1 MGGASK
7 DKKTL
12 DRVDLKGKYGRWRS
26 PDNGLLKEWIAA
38 VPSTLPPPR
47 CIRPSAS
54 PWVGNGTALLRLKS
68 GARGGR
74 VKMERWKESRKREW
88 EDDMRDERGRGK

>member
-1 MGGASK
+1 MGGASE
-7 DKKTL
+7 DKKTR
-12 DRVDLKGKYGRWRS
+12 DRVDLKGEYGRWRS

-38 VPSTLPPPR
+38 VPSNLPPP
-47 CIRPSAS
+47 PVVSAL
-54 PWVGNGTALLRLKS
+54 PLHPGGDGTALLRLKS

-88 EDDMRDERGRGK
+88 EG

>member
-1 MGGASK
+1 MGGASE
-7 DKKTL
+7 DKKTR

-38 VPSTLPPPR
+38 VPSNLPPPVV
-47 CIRPSAS
+47 SAL
-54 PWVGNGTALLRLKS
+54 PLHPGGDGTALLRLKS

-74 VKMERWKESRKREW
+74 VKWKDGKNRERENGK
-88 EDDMRDERGRGK
+88 DDMRDERGRGK

>member
-1 MGGASK
+1 MGGASE
-7 DKKTL
+7 DKKTR

-38 VPSTLPPPR
+38 VPSNLPPPVV
-47 CIRPSAS
+47 SAL
-54 PWVGNGTALLRLKS
+54 PLHPGGDGTALLRLKS

-88 EDDMRDERGRGK
+88 EG

>member
-38 VPSTLPPPR
+38 VPSTLPPPLYPLFR
-47 CIRPSAS
+47 F
-54 PWVGNGTALLRLKS
+54 TL
-68 GARGGR
+68 GG
-74 VKMERWKESRKREW
+74 ERY
-88 EDDMRDERGRGK
+88 GPT